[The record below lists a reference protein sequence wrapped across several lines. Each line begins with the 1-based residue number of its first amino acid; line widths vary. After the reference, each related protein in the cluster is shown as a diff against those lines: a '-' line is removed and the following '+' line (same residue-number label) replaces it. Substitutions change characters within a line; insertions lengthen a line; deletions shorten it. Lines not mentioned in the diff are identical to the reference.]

1 MRPLVYWLFTLFLLS
16 GSWLTLEG
24 NYLNENEESKPVEF
38 PPQGSLTPQLIQ
50 YYSAVVGVILGNSE
64 QMLQVTFYSLS
75 KLSSFDSFGLMVL
88 YIESLGQS
96 YKTFRRL
103 TQLS

>member
-1 MRPLVYWLFTLFLLS
+1 MFDDSDPDLWLFSSLS

-24 NYLNENEESKPVEF
+24 NYLSESEESKPVEF

-64 QMLQVTFYSLS
+64 QMLQVSL
-75 KLSSFDSFGLMVL
+75 F
-88 YIESLGQS
+88 
-96 YKTFRRL
+96 
-103 TQLS
+103 